1 MKRLSKSRNDAQL
14 WMCLVV
20 EVKSNAVKNNIAQ
33 EHGMLDPWI
42 KVNWNVV
49 KLEMTG
55 VNMDI
60 LGISELKCTGTDKF
74 NSDGHYVYYWGQE
87 SLRRNGV
94 ALTVNKRV
102 LNAVLGCNVKNHRM
116 ISVHFQENHSLSQ
129 ESKSVPQPL
138 IANKLKLDGPMKT
151 YKTF

>member
-1 MKRLSKSRNDAQL
+1 MKKLSESKNKIQL

-20 EVKSNAVKNNIAQ
+20 EVKSSAIKNNISQ
-33 EHGMLDPWI
+33 KHEMLDPWI

-49 KLEMTG
+49 KQEMTG
-55 VNMDI
+55 INMEI

-74 NSDGHYVYYWGQE
+74 NSDDHYVCYWGQE

-102 LNAVLGCNVKNHRM
+102 LKAVKVKSFSR
-116 ISVHFQENHSLSQ
+116 VWLFAT
-129 ESKSVPQPL
+129 P
-138 IANKLKLDGPMKT
+138 
-151 YKTF
+151 